1 MDNSRTSVSPGQ
13 RTVLEHLEAY
23 AEDHDVDGLP
33 RETAVEYLATH
44 DIEAADA
51 RNRIETL
58 LLKGYLYEVD
68 GELRIPPRLY
78 E

>member
-1 MDNSRTSVSPGQ
+1 MDNSRTPVSPGQ
-13 RTVLEHLEAY
+13 RAVLEHLEAY
-23 AEDHDVDGLP
+23 TDDHDEEGIS

-51 RNRIETL
+51 RDRIEAL

-68 GELRIPPRLY
+68 GELRIPPRPY